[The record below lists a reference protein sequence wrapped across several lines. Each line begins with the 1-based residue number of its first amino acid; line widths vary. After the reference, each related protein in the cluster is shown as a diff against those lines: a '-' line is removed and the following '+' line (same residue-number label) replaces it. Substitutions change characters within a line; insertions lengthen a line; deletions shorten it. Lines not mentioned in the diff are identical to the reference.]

1 LDYKVRLIDGINYR
15 YNDFNA
21 LNADIAN
28 RWVVPGDE
36 DITNIPV
43 ILDQNTIVTSN
54 SLDVAYSAYNNSTI
68 RVANGDYVR
77 MKNVRLSYSLP
88 RRILDKYGISNA
100 SFGVE
105 GQNLFL
111 VYSDKALNGQ
121 DPEFFGSGG
130 VSLPQPTIVTC
141 TMNIGF

>member
-1 LDYKVRLIDGINYR
+1 LNDGISYR

-21 LNADIAN
+21 LNGDIVN

-43 ILDQNTIVTSN
+43 ILDQNTISTSN

-77 MKNVRLSYSLP
+77 LKNIRLSYAIPQS
-88 RRILDKYGISNA
+88 ILQKYGIANA
-100 SFGVE
+100 TFGVE

-111 VYSDKALNGQ
+111 LYADKALKGQ

-130 VSLPQPTIVTC
+130 VSLPQPKIVTV
-141 TMNIGF
+141 TLSVGF